1 MSRNQYRA
9 ARSPQQPAERG
20 GPHGFVDAFRP
31 LNGIRSDRPIQER
44 CPAADAGVVTGLDL
58 TIAVLVVFA
67 ALAAPLLLG
76 AGAVSLWRALR
87 TS

>member
-1 MSRNQYRA
+1 MRPA
-9 ARSPQQPAERG
+9 PRSNRRKGAGRTASWTR
-20 GPHGFVDAFRP
+20 VLAFRS
-31 LNGIRSDRPIQER
+31 LNASRSDRPIQER